1 MKSLYKA
8 CAGYTLLP
16 RSLHFELHGD
26 LLDPPLYGG
35 GFGNVWKR
43 EHCGRDVAVKVLQ
56 LHRNNGSRTINNV
69 SVQLMGFY
77 SPARV
82 G

>member
-16 RSLHFELHGD
+16 RSLDFELHGG
-26 LLDPPLYGG
+26 LLDPPPYGG

-43 EHCGRDVAVKVLQ
+43 EYCGRDVAVKVLQ